1 MMLPRE
7 IWTLIFRNLDVCTLR
22 KKASL
27 VCKEWLNLIR
37 YDSILSGNL
46 IITTDKGAK
55 DINRLLQSFP
65 MLEGIVFKIPH
76 HDAEASL
83 EFIKG
88 LNFDS
93 CPGLE
98 KVSAILLCLVANM
111 LNLVKVS

>member
-1 MMLPRE
+1 M
-7 IWTLIFRNLDVCTLR
+7 
-22 KKASL
+22 
-27 VCKEWLNLIR
+27 CKEWLNLIR

-46 IITTDKGAK
+46 IITMNKEAK
-55 DINRLLQSFP
+55 DINKFLQSFP
-65 MLEGIVFKIPH
+65 MLEAIVFKIPH

-98 KVSAILLCLVANM
+98 KVSAILLCSVSNM
-111 LNLVKVS
+111 LNLVDISYSFC

>member
-1 MMLPRE
+1 MILPA
-7 IWTLIFRNLDVCTLR
+7 N
-22 KKASL
+22 
-27 VCKEWLNLIR
+27 
-37 YDSILSGNL
+37 
-46 IITTDKGAK
+46 KGAK

-65 MLEGIVFKIPH
+65 MLEAIVFKIPH

>member
-1 MMLPRE
+1 MILPA
-7 IWTLIFRNLDVCTLR
+7 N
-22 KKASL
+22 
-27 VCKEWLNLIR
+27 
-37 YDSILSGNL
+37 
-46 IITTDKGAK
+46 KGAK

-98 KVSAILLCLVANM
+98 KVSAILLCWVADM
-111 LNLVKVS
+111 PNLAKVS

>member
-1 MMLPRE
+1 M
-7 IWTLIFRNLDVCTLR
+7 
-22 KKASL
+22 
-27 VCKEWLNLIR
+27 CKEWLNLIR

-65 MLEGIVFKIPH
+65 MLEAVVLKLHH

-88 LNFDS
+88 LNFDC

-98 KVSAILLCLVANM
+98 KVSAIDFTLFSFKYAYFGTNFLQFLH
-111 LNLVKVS
+111 